1 MTCCTSFISG
11 GTMGKLINFEYAC
24 IQGSYWMFYG
34 ISSSFASV
42 FLLACGYSNAEI
54 GIILAVAN
62 ILACIFQPIIA
73 DIGDKVRRIS
83 IIEISQLLTV
93 VLMIFT
99 VGLFFFMQKSLAL
112 SLTFVMLMVWHTVL
126 QPLFN
131 SMTFKL
137 EECGIRM
144 NFGIARSVGSL
155 AYSVLVAILGFLVE
169 KFGISVLPV
178 TGEVIL
184 AMLLLSL
191 VMIGRHYKKAAGQ
204 RSNAA
209 AQHNDDATEHHSIP
223 AASKQSD
230 SETAHDQNITSDDD
244 YEAIGLVQF
253 IRNNRMFLA
262 VNFGVIGLYFSNSIL
277 NSYMIQIVTF
287 VGGSSD
293 DMGTILAYMAALEI
307 PAMVCFTKLR
317 KRFSCETMLKAA
329 SVGFTLKIMLCW
341 LADSVAMIFAAQ
353 TFQLVAFGLFL
364 TAMVH
369 FIDEIMEKGEAVK
382 GQALFTTMVTVTT
395 VFSSILGGIILD
407 ISNARMLTFI
417 ATIATAIGSLIIFM
431 TVGRVKNS
439 KK

>member
-1 MTCCTSFISG
+1 
-11 GTMGKLINFEYAC
+11 MGKLINFEYAS
-24 IQGSYWMFYG
+24 IQGTYWMFYG

-42 FLLACGYSNAEI
+42 FLLACDYSNAEI

-62 ILACIFQPIIA
+62 ILACILQPVIA
-73 DIGDKVRRIS
+73 DIGDKVRRVS

-112 SLTFVMLMVWHTVL
+112 SATFVMLMVWHTVL

-169 KFGISVLPV
+169 KFGIMVLPV
-178 TGEVIL
+178 SGEVIL
-184 AMLLLSL
+184 VMLLLSL
-191 VMIGRHYKKAAGQ
+191 IMIGRHYKKALGQ
-204 RSNAA
+204 SDTVAA
-209 AQHNDDATEHHSIP
+209 HDHSI
-223 AASKQSD
+223 
-230 SETAHDQNITSDDD
+230 TLNDD
-244 YEAIGLVQF
+244 YEAIGLMQF
-253 IRNNRMFLA
+253 IRSNKMFLA
-262 VNFGVIGLYFSNSIL
+262 VNLGVIGLYFSNSIL

-307 PAMVCFTKLR
+307 PAMVCFNKLR

-329 SVGFTLKIMLCW
+329 SVGFTLKILLCW

-407 ISNARMLTFI
+407 ASDARMLTFI
-417 ATIATAIGSLIIFM
+417 ATVATAIGSLIIFM
-431 TVGRVKNS
+431 TVGRVKKS
-439 KK
+439 KKQ

>member
-1 MTCCTSFISG
+1 
-11 GTMGKLINFEYAC
+11 MGKLINFEYAS
-24 IQGSYWMFYG
+24 IQGTYWMFYG

-42 FLLACGYSNAEI
+42 FLLACDYSNAEI

-62 ILACIFQPIIA
+62 ILACILQPVIA
-73 DIGDKVRRIS
+73 DIGDKVRRVS

-112 SLTFVMLMVWHTVL
+112 SATFVMLMVWHTVL

-137 EECGIRM
+137 EECGIKM

-169 KFGISVLPV
+169 KFGIVVLPV
-178 TGEVIL
+178 SGEVIL
-184 AMLLLSL
+184 VMLLLSL
-191 VMIGRHYKKAAGQ
+191 IMIGRHYKKALG
-204 RSNAA
+204 
-209 AQHNDDATEHHSIP
+209 
-223 AASKQSD
+223 QSD
-230 SETAHDQNITSDDD
+230 NAVSHDQSITLNDD

-253 IRNNRMFLA
+253 IKNNKMFLA
-262 VNFGVIGLYFSNSIL
+262 VNLGVIGLYFSNSIL

-293 DMGTILAYMAALEI
+293 DMGTILAYMAVLEI
-307 PAMVCFTKLR
+307 PAMVCFNKLR

-329 SVGFTLKIMLCW
+329 SVGFTLKILLCW

-407 ISNARMLTFI
+407 ASDARMLTFI
-417 ATIATAIGSLIIFM
+417 ATVATAIGSLIIFM
-431 TVGRVKNS
+431 TVGRVKKS
-439 KK
+439 KKQ

>member
-1 MTCCTSFISG
+1 
-11 GTMGKLINFEYAC
+11 MGKLINFEYAS
-24 IQGSYWMFYG
+24 IQGTYWMFYG

-42 FLLACGYSNAEI
+42 FLLACDYSNAEI

-62 ILACIFQPIIA
+62 ILACILQPVIA
-73 DIGDKVRRIS
+73 DIGDKVRRVS
-83 IIEISQLLTV
+83 IIEISQLLTI

-112 SLTFVMLMVWHTVL
+112 SATFVMLMVWHTVL

-137 EECGIRM
+137 EECGIKM

-169 KFGISVLPV
+169 KFGIVVLPV
-178 TGEVIL
+178 SGEVIL
-184 AMLLLSL
+184 VMLLLSL
-191 VMIGRHYKKAAGQ
+191 IMIGRHYKKALG
-204 RSNAA
+204 
-209 AQHNDDATEHHSIP
+209 
-223 AASKQSD
+223 QSD
-230 SETAHDQNITSDDD
+230 NAVSHDQSITLNDD

-253 IRNNRMFLA
+253 IKNNKMFLA
-262 VNFGVIGLYFSNSIL
+262 VNLGVIGLYFSNSIL

-293 DMGTILAYMAALEI
+293 DMGTILAYMAVLEI
-307 PAMVCFTKLR
+307 PAMVCFNKLR

-329 SVGFTLKIMLCW
+329 SVGFTLKILLCW

-407 ISNARMLTFI
+407 ASDARMLTFI
-417 ATIATAIGSLIIFM
+417 ATVATAIGSLIIFM
-431 TVGRVKNS
+431 TVGRVKKS
-439 KK
+439 KKQ